1 MGDDTSRDGNA
12 ADGQAFGFVAGYT
25 VLAYLISGP
34 LLYGGLGWLL
44 DRWLGTQ
51 VFVVIGLVAGMALSF
66 YMIVLRYVRPSPPQA
81 PTETRHR
88 RRTIQ
93 DPRTDRHSQ

>member
-1 MGDDTSRDGNA
+1 MGDDTSRDGSA
-12 ADGQAFGFVAGYT
+12 AEDQSSGFVAGYT

-51 VFVVIGLVAGMALSF
+51 VFVAIGLVAGMALSL
-66 YMIVLRYVRPSPPQA
+66 YMIVLRYVRPRPS
-81 PTETRHR
+81 
-88 RRTIQ
+88 
-93 DPRTDRHSQ
+93 DPRTDPGSDGDTPTTAAPPAP